1 MVADR
6 QRRVAK
12 SESRKKAPASVV
24 PQGIRLAAGVRLT
37 RAGTR
42 HKLPVLIC
50 DGAKVQLNAG
60 AEAILALCDG
70 SRTREQIVAEVSRRE
85 PVGPLAAD
93 VNAFLDAAEARGW
106 IIDRKHMQ

>member
-12 SESRKKAPASVV
+12 SESRKKARASVV
-24 PQGIRLAAGVRLT
+24 AQGVQLAVGVRLA
-37 RAGTR
+37 RAGAR
-42 HKLPVLIC
+42 QKLPVLIC

-60 AEAILALCDG
+60 AETILALCDG
-70 SRTREQIVAEVSRRE
+70 SRSREQIVAEASARE

-93 VNAFLDAAEARGW
+93 VSAFLDAAEARGW
-106 IIDRKHMQ
+106 IVDRNHAS